1 MGHSNDDFL
10 MRMCREAADDL
21 ASGKKS
27 WREIETN
34 TLFLACVGMVM
45 NHLSTRIVKPLWF
58 AAGSV
63 FCGVVGWLN
72 SLALGRGG

>member
-34 TLFLACVGMVM
+34 TLFLACIGMVM
-45 NHLSTRIVKPLWF
+45 NHLAHSIAKPLWF
-58 AAGSV
+58 AAGSI
-63 FCGVVGWLN
+63 FCALVGWGI
-72 SLALGRGG
+72 SAWLGG

>member
-1 MGHSNDDFL
+1 MGHSNDNFL

-45 NHLSTRIVKPLWF
+45 NRLRHSITRPLWF

-63 FCGVVGWLN
+63 FCGVVGWLI
-72 SLALGRGG
+72 SIFLGG